1 MINNNNINFC
11 ALKKI
16 PQISRPVAR
25 QADDILHVLNNINPN
40 LQKLN
45 ENIHVP
51 LIKNTIEILKQK
63 AGIDSFLQNEI
74 VFNIEN
80 KKIKLS
86 SKDKN
91 TLIIKELNPKRK
103 KKIDIEIKSDRYEK
117 AEGYAQKT
125 DINTLL
131 QNLFSKLD
139 TSLLEIR
146 KFFINKDIAS
156 LLESLMP
163 RAAFRQENALI
174 VNEIENLYTETLAEL
189 NKITNR
195 NSQTKIKNSYPL
207 IKKGVKGSKQIEF
220 IHAGRNNEN
229 FTINKVTDRHGEKI
243 FYLKIQDEKNE
254 TKHFFIKP
262 NGEVLKNYN
271 LSNVLKIGE
280 KAAYYSQKELDS
292 KYLGLQLENIKEELQ
307 KYKQYISAHLQ
318 RRKIYKDYTTTNNIG
333 IIDNETLKLIKNIWN
348 LFLQCKSHIVNIREK
363 IPKKIFKQKYNID
376 IVKNSP
382 TIILKN
388 ITPERENLYINFPVL
403 NGERNFRLIVS
414 GQNNNV
420 KKSLYVDKDKLVKFN
435 AKTIN
440 SRKRK
445 DTQMNYHSQEEINNS
460 GLKEL
465 LLLAK
470 AKLESIPC
478 KLSGKNP

>member
-1 MINNNNINFC
+1 MVNNNINFC

-51 LIKNTIEILKQK
+51 VIKNTIEILKQK

-91 TLIIKELNPKRK
+91 TLIVKELNPKRK

-146 KFFINKDIAS
+146 KFFINKDTAS

-220 IHAGRNNEN
+220 VQAGRNNEN